1 MHPVAANQPPCAC
14 PPCWGE
20 YVSTRRKTEDFDD

>member
-1 MHPVAANQPPCAC
+1 MHPVATNQPPCAC
-14 PPCWGE
+14 PPCWDG